1 MVGLAADRPA
11 KLGTVLARSLGV
23 GLFVAAVGA
32 PLVDSVSS
40 LPHPAHPGRGVRW
53 GRPGL
58 AARPKAAVPVRQDRC
73 STVGTPRRRAF
84 ESGRCAPQTAFT
96 AIPPLSQGYNTLQ
109 AL

>member
-11 KLGTVLARSLGV
+11 KLGTVLARSLGT

-53 GRPGL
+53 GRSWPRRTSEGGG
-58 AARPKAAVPVRQDRC
+58 ARP
-73 STVGTPRRRAF
+73 
-84 ESGRCAPQTAFT
+84 SGSVFH
-96 AIPPLSQGYNTLQ
+96 SGNTLS
-109 AL
+109 ASV